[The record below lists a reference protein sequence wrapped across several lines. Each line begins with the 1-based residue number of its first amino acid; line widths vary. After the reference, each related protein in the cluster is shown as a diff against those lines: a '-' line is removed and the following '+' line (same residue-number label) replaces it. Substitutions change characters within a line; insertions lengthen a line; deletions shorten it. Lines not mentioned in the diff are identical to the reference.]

1 MKVALILSNFNHA
14 AFIAQAFEGVLSQTY
29 KNWQLW
35 VVDDASTDDSWA
47 IIERYRDR
55 DPRIVAERFPR
66 NRGVL
71 AAHRHL
77 LQLCSGELLC
87 VIAADDYISNPRY
100 FELAVAA
107 LQRFPEA
114 AAAFAPAAIVDA
126 NDGRQ
131 YGFMGS
137 YSPPRSADG
146 VVKYSDRGASLQ
158 FVPPQEALK
167 GFVSHRMFITGCSV
181 AVRRALIGELD
192 FCDDTLGPQS
202 DYFFF
207 HALAALHGAVFIDS
221 PVAVARVSA
230 TTYSGSASDDDFFR
244 RYALVEKKFRAL
256 PLPYGTDEHL
266 WAQFRRSTI
275 ASRTVEFHQR
285 RLFETV
291 RRYVE
296 SVPPAELQMFPRQPA
311 DLVASLQEDCARLET
326 TLDENIEKARRIFDE
341 VAGPIAPLPL
351 GPQSQPRPWL
361 KPLAEMFLTLGRVV
375 GKAFTDLG
383 NKLWQ
388 A

>member
-47 IIERYRDR
+47 VIERYRDR
-55 DPRIVAERFPR
+55 DSRIVAERFPR

-77 LQLCSGELLC
+77 LQLCSGDLLC

-107 LQRFPEA
+107 LQRFPQA
-114 AAAFAPAAIVDA
+114 AAAYAPAAIVDA
-126 NDGRQ
+126 KDGRQ

-137 YSPPRSADG
+137 YSRPRSAKG
-146 VVKYSDRGASLQ
+146 VVKCTEGETSMQ

-181 AVRRALIGELD
+181 MVRRALIGELD

-207 HALAALHGAVFIDS
+207 HALAALHGVVFIDS
-221 PVAVARVSA
+221 PVAAGRVSA

-256 PLPYGTDEHL
+256 PLPYRTDERL
-266 WAQFRRSTI
+266 WAQFRSSTI

-285 RLFETV
+285 RLFETL
-291 RRYVE
+291 RQYLE
-296 SVPPAELQMFPRQPA
+296 SVPPAELQMFPPQPA
-311 DLVASLQEDCARLET
+311 AFVASLQEDCARLET
-326 TLDENIEKARRIFDE
+326 ALDGSIEKARRIFDE

-351 GPQSQPRPWL
+351 APQTNPRPWL
-361 KPLAEMFLTLGRVV
+361 KPIAEAFLTLGKVV
-375 GKAFTDLG
+375 GNALTKVG
-383 NKLWQ
+383 NRLWE